1 MSLGNATQIWAPQSI
16 ELIVKLERI
25 QRRATKFILKLPY
38 SSNIS
43 YKSRLQT
50 LNLIPICYWHELLD
64 LTFFFKLTHG
74 LVNVNSSVLP
84 EVRKYGR
91 RTRSST
97 SNVNKY
103 IIKKCKTTTYQK
115 SFLIT
120 TSGIWN
126 CLVDELDLSSS
137 TLASFKS
144 VIFNYYKSALA
155 VSYDCEDPRSFKS
168 ICLKCNSARPL
179 SRPKLV
185 VCSCSFCCIAVLFNI
200 SCFFV
205 SIRARYNWPQLLRG
219 LPANVLSVCLFVC
232 LFVCFFWRS

>member
-1 MSLGNATQIWAPQSI
+1 MNFNQSSRANKIPGYLKRNTRYKTNAIPGLEIATDTVALVRPHLGYATQIWAPQSI

-50 LNLIPICYWHELLD
+50 LNLIPIFYWHELLD

-84 EVRKYGR
+84 EVRKYSR

-103 IIKKCKTTTYQK
+103 IIKKCKTTTYQT
-115 SFLIT
+115 SFLIR
-120 TSGIWN
+120 TSRIWN
-126 CLVDELDLSSS
+126 CLADELDLSAS

-144 VIFNYYKSALA
+144 VIF
-155 VSYDCEDPRSFKS
+155 
-168 ICLKCNSARPL
+168 
-179 SRPKLV
+179 
-185 VCSCSFCCIAVLFNI
+185 
-200 SCFFV
+200 
-205 SIRARYNWPQLLRG
+205 
-219 LPANVLSVCLFVC
+219 
-232 LFVCFFWRS
+232 

>member
-1 MSLGNATQIWAPQSI
+1 MGYATQIWAPQSI
-16 ELIVKLERI
+16 ELIVKLELI

-64 LTFFFKLTHG
+64 LTLFFKLTHG

-103 IIKKCKTTTYQK
+103 IIRNIIFKKCKASTYQK
-115 SFLIT
+115 SFVNR
-120 TSGIWN
+120 TSTIWN
-126 CLVDELDLSSS
+126 CLVDEVDVSSS

-155 VSYDCEDPRSFKS
+155 VSYDREDPLSFKS
-168 ICLKCNSARPL
+168 ICFKCNSARPL
-179 SRPKLV
+179 SRPII
-185 VCSCSFCCIAVLFNI
+185 C
-200 SCFFV
+200 
-205 SIRARYNWPQLLRG
+205 
-219 LPANVLSVCLFVC
+219 
-232 LFVCFFWRS
+232 

>member
-1 MSLGNATQIWAPQSI
+1 MSC
-16 ELIVKLERI
+16 
-25 QRRATKFILKLPY
+25 
-38 SSNIS
+38 
-43 YKSRLQT
+43 LQT

-103 IIKKCKTTTYQK
+103 IIMKCKTITYQK
-115 SFLIT
+115 SFLIR
-120 TSGIWN
+120 TSRIWN
-126 CLVDELDLSSS
+126 CLGDKLDLSSS

-144 VIFNYYKSALA
+144 VIFNYYYYYKSALF
-155 VSYDCEDPRSFKS
+155 VSYDCENPRSFKS

-179 SRPKLV
+179 ARPIT
-185 VCSCSFCCIAVLFNI
+185 CCM
-200 SCFFV
+200 
-205 SIRARYNWPQLLRG
+205 
-219 LPANVLSVCLFVC
+219 
-232 LFVCFFWRS
+232 

>member
-1 MSLGNATQIWAPQSI
+1 MYEQSSRANKLLGYLKRNTRFILRTEVRRTLYLALVRPHLGYATQIWAPQSI

-103 IIKKCKTTTYQK
+103 IIKKCKTSTYQK
-115 SFLIT
+115 SFLIR
-120 TSGIWN
+120 TSRIWN

-144 VIFNYYKSALA
+144 VIFNYCKSALA

-179 SRPKLV
+179 YRQ
-185 VCSCSFCCIAVLFNI
+185 IT
-200 SCFFV
+200 CFM
-205 SIRARYNWPQLLRG
+205 
-219 LPANVLSVCLFVC
+219 
-232 LFVCFFWRS
+232 

>member
-1 MSLGNATQIWAPQSI
+1 MGNARQIWAPQSI
-16 ELIVKLERI
+16 KLIDKLDRI
-25 QRRATKFILKLPY
+25 QRSATKFILKLPY

-43 YKSRLQT
+43 YKARLQT

-64 LTFFFKLTHG
+64 LTFFFFFQLTHG

-103 IIKKCKTTTYQK
+103 IIKKCKTSTYQK
-115 SFLIT
+115 SFLIR
-120 TSGIWN
+120 TSRIWN

-155 VSYDCEDPRSFKS
+155 VF
-168 ICLKCNSARPL
+168 L
-179 SRPKLV
+179 
-185 VCSCSFCCIAVLFNI
+185 
-200 SCFFV
+200 
-205 SIRARYNWPQLLRG
+205 
-219 LPANVLSVCLFVC
+219 
-232 LFVCFFWRS
+232 